1 MNSRPLLQ
9 SCYGTIVRF
18 ADPGAPTLNAP
29 TVRIATTLV
38 IGTTIVVAV
47 LAVILM
53 YLEAERLW
61 SLIVAMLFLPLAMA
75 VLFMATRR
83 MRNHE
88 RAVKLGGKL
97 RAGLV
102 GAGVLLATSLAFR
115 ITDILGWTGG
125 EAQLQGRGIIV
136 FMPAIAAV
144 LIELLSAK
152 LEHEA
157 EKDPDG
163 D

>member
-1 MNSRPLLQ
+1 MPAVPAS
-9 SCYGTIVRF
+9 T
-18 ADPGAPTLNAP
+18 A
-29 TVRIATTLV
+29 RIATTLV

-61 SLIVAMLFLPLAMA
+61 SLVVAMLFLPVSMA
-75 VLFMATRR
+75 ALFMGTRR

-88 RAVKLGGKL
+88 RAVKLGGNL

-125 EAQLQGRGIIV
+125 EAQLSGRSIIV
-136 FMPAIAAV
+136 FMPAVVAV
-144 LIELLSAK
+144 LIEVLGAR
-152 LEHEA
+152 LEYEA
-157 EKDPDG
+157 EKDPDAS
-163 D
+163 DD

>member
-1 MNSRPLLQ
+1 MAASP
-9 SCYGTIVRF
+9 
-18 ADPGAPTLNAP
+18 
-29 TVRIATTLV
+29 VRIATTLV
-38 IGTTIVVAV
+38 IGTTIVVAI

-61 SLIVAMLFLPLAMA
+61 SLVVAMLFLPVAMA
-75 VLFMATRR
+75 ALFVVTRR

-115 ITDILGWTGG
+115 ITDGLGWTGG
-125 EAQLQGRGIIV
+125 DAQLTGRSIIV

-144 LIELLSAK
+144 LIELLSAR
-152 LEHEA
+152 LEYEA
-157 EKDPDG
+157 ERDADG
-163 D
+163 E

>member
-1 MNSRPLLQ
+1 MAQ
-9 SCYGTIVRF
+9 
-18 ADPGAPTLNAP
+18 P

-53 YLEAERLW
+53 YLEAERVS
-61 SLIVAMLFLPLAMA
+61 SLIVGMLFLPVSMA

-88 RAVKLGGKL
+88 RAVKLGGNL

-115 ITDILGWTGG
+115 ITDIFGWTGG
-125 EAQLQGRGIIV
+125 EDQLSGRSVIV
-136 FMPAIAAV
+136 FMPAIVAV
-144 LIELLSAK
+144 LIELLSAR
-152 LEHEA
+152 LEYEA
-157 EKDPDG
+157 EKDPDR
-163 D
+163 DDSR

>member
-1 MNSRPLLQ
+1 MDASP
-9 SCYGTIVRF
+9 
-18 ADPGAPTLNAP
+18 
-29 TVRIATTLV
+29 VRIATTLV

-61 SLIVAMLFLPLAMA
+61 SLIVAMLFLPVSMA
-75 VLFMATRR
+75 ALFMVTRR

-88 RAVKLGGKL
+88 RAMKLGGNL

-115 ITDILGWTGG
+115 ITDTLGWTGG
-125 EAQLQGRGIIV
+125 DTQLDGRSIIV
-136 FMPAIAAV
+136 FMPAVVAV
-144 LIELLSAK
+144 LIEVLGAR
-152 LEHEA
+152 LEYEA
-157 EKDPDG
+157 EKDPDA
-163 D
+163 DEQ

>member
-1 MNSRPLLQ
+1 MTASP
-9 SCYGTIVRF
+9 
-18 ADPGAPTLNAP
+18 
-29 TVRIATTLV
+29 VRIATTLV

-61 SLIVAMLFLPLAMA
+61 TLIVAMLFLPVAMA
-75 VLFMATRR
+75 IRFMATRR
-83 MRNHE
+83 MRNVE
-88 RAVKLGGKL
+88 RAIKLGGNL

-115 ITDILGWTGG
+115 ITDSLGWTGG
-125 EAQLQGRGIIV
+125 ETQLSGRSIIV
-136 FMPAIAAV
+136 FMPAIVAI
-144 LIELLSAK
+144 LIEVLGAR
-152 LEHEA
+152 LEYEA
-157 EKDPDG
+157 EKDPESDSS

>member
-1 MNSRPLLQ
+1 MTS
-9 SCYGTIVRF
+9 S
-18 ADPGAPTLNAP
+18 

-61 SLIVAMLFLPLAMA
+61 SLVVAMLFLPVSMA
-75 VLFMATRR
+75 VLFVATRR

-125 EAQLQGRGIIV
+125 EEQLTGRGIIV
-136 FMPAIAAV
+136 FMPAIVAV
-144 LIELLSAK
+144 LIELLGAR
-152 LEHEA
+152 LEYEA
-157 EKDPDG
+157 EKDPDEDDAG
-163 D
+163 

>member
-1 MNSRPLLQ
+1 M
-9 SCYGTIVRF
+9 YGNIVGH
-18 ADPGAPTLNAP
+18 AHSGMPALDTP

-61 SLIVAMLFLPLAMA
+61 SLVVAMLFLPASMA
-75 VLFMATRR
+75 ILFYATRR
-83 MRNHE
+83 TRNPE
-88 RAVKLGGKL
+88 LAVKLGGKL

-102 GAGVLLATSLAFR
+102 GAGVLLATSLAFS
-115 ITDILGWTGG
+115 ITDNLGWTGG
-125 EAQLQGRGIIV
+125 DKQLTGRSFIV
-136 FMPAIAAV
+136 FMPAFVAV

-152 LEHEA
+152 LEYEA
-157 EKDPDG
+157 EKDPDRDG
-163 D
+163 TDQT

>member
-1 MNSRPLLQ
+1 M
-9 SCYGTIVRF
+9 T
-18 ADPGAPTLNAP
+18 NAS
-29 TVRIATTLV
+29 VRIGTALV

-47 LAVILM
+47 LAVLLM

-61 SLIVAMLFLPLAMA
+61 SLIVAMLFLPVSMA
-75 VLFMATRR
+75 ILFVSTRR

-88 RAVKLGGKL
+88 RAVKLGSHL

-115 ITDILGWTGG
+115 LTDFLGWTGG
-125 EAQLQGRGIIV
+125 DGQLTGRSIIV

-144 LIELLSAK
+144 LIEVLSAR
-152 LEHEA
+152 LEYEA
-157 EKDPDG
+157 GKDPDSEEN
-163 D
+163 

>member
-1 MNSRPLLQ
+1 MSRYI
-9 SCYGTIVRF
+9 YGTIVRNKVLGLL
-18 ADPGAPTLNAP
+18 ALTTSP
-29 TVRIATTLV
+29 VRIATTLV

-61 SLIVAMLFLPLAMA
+61 SLVVAMLFLPVAMA

-83 MRNHE
+83 MRNRE

-102 GAGVLLATSLAFR
+102 GAGVLLATSLAFS
-115 ITDILGWTGG
+115 ITDILGWTGN
-125 EAQLQGRGIIV
+125 ESQLKGRGIIV
-136 FMPAIAAV
+136 FMPAIVAV
-144 LIELLSAK
+144 LIELLSAR
-152 LEHEA
+152 LEYEA
-157 EKDPDG
+157 EKDPD
-163 D
+163 DENTD

>member
-1 MNSRPLLQ
+1 MDASP
-9 SCYGTIVRF
+9 
-18 ADPGAPTLNAP
+18 
-29 TVRIATTLV
+29 VRIATTLV

-61 SLIVAMLFLPLAMA
+61 SLIVAMLFLPVSMA
-75 VLFMATRR
+75 ALFMVTRR

-88 RAVKLGGKL
+88 RAMKLGGNL

-115 ITDILGWTGG
+115 ITDTLGWTGG
-125 EAQLQGRGIIV
+125 DAQLDGRSIIV
-136 FMPAIAAV
+136 FMPAVVAV
-144 LIELLSAK
+144 LIEVLGAR
-152 LEHEA
+152 LEYEA
-157 EKDPDG
+157 EKDPDA
-163 D
+163 DEQ

>member
-1 MNSRPLLQ
+1 MEASP
-9 SCYGTIVRF
+9 
-18 ADPGAPTLNAP
+18 
-29 TVRIATTLV
+29 VRIATTLV
-38 IGTTIVVAV
+38 IGTTIVVAI

-61 SLIVAMLFLPLAMA
+61 SLIVAMLFLPIAMA
-75 VLFMATRR
+75 VLFMSTRR
-83 MRNHE
+83 MRNRE
-88 RAVKLGGKL
+88 RAVKLGSNL

-125 EAQLQGRGIIV
+125 DTQLKGRSIIV
-136 FMPAIAAV
+136 FMPAIVAV
-144 LIELLSAK
+144 LIEVLSAR
-152 LEHEA
+152 LEYEA

-163 D
+163 DDKNQTIESGRG

>member
-1 MNSRPLLQ
+1 MDASP
-9 SCYGTIVRF
+9 
-18 ADPGAPTLNAP
+18 
-29 TVRIATTLV
+29 VRIATTLV

-61 SLIVAMLFLPLAMA
+61 SLVVAMLFLPVSMA
-75 VLFMATRR
+75 ALFMVTRR

-88 RAVKLGGKL
+88 RAMKLGGNL

-125 EAQLQGRGIIV
+125 DAQLDGRSIIV
-136 FMPAIAAV
+136 FMPAVVAV
-144 LIELLSAK
+144 LIEVLGAR
-152 LEHEA
+152 LEYEA
-157 EKDPDG
+157 EKDPDA
-163 D
+163 DEQ